1 MKRMVTKQST
11 ITPITKST
19 GSGVANMGKGKNKGK
34 APKEGFFKKAYK
46 EAANEGMQDFTK
58 VKISLAEKRADKKAM
73 EKAMAIGAAA
83 GASMPRLAMER
94 TVTKKTTKAKAKM
107 LPEVKV
113 TAKKPLLQFGMKR
126 TAKKIK

>member
-1 MKRMVTKQST
+1 MKRMTTKMSTVT
-11 ITPITKST
+11 PVTKST

-34 APKEGFFKKAYK
+34 APKEGFFNKAYK
-46 EAANEGMQDFTK
+46 EASNEGMQDFTK
-58 VKISLAEKRADKKAM
+58 VKMSLAEKRADKKAM

-83 GASMPRLAMER
+83 GASMPRFAMER

-113 TAKKPLLQFGMKR
+113 TAPGKFKR
-126 TAKKIK
+126 FVSKITSKRK